1 MVAIADRSPA
11 RYNFELIGGNAERPA
26 YSSQGRESLNPNIV
40 EIKMVLSSNLRGLA
54 RLRVEMGKIPMDTRA
69 ARRLEAM
76 AGYVDDLPV
85 DEKRLRRLAGT
96 LSFDTTGRDHQI
108 YGENLRREFAR
119 FGYAPDHLDSFDRF
133 LDRLVLAAER
143 DAAEAA
149 P

>member
-26 YSSQGRESLNPNIV
+26 CSSQGRESLNPDIV
-40 EIKMVLSSNLRGLA
+40 EIKMVLTSNLRGLA
-54 RLRVEMGKIPMDTRA
+54 RQRAEMAKIPMDARA
-69 ARRLEAM
+69 AQRLDAM

-85 DEKRLRRLAGT
+85 DDERLWRLAVT
-96 LSFDTTGRDHQI
+96 LSFDQAGRDHQI
-108 YGENLRREFAR
+108 HGENLRREFAR

-133 LDRLVLAAER
+133 LDRLVLAARR
-143 DAAEAA
+143 DVTEAA